1 MDNALQKDRESV
13 SSMFNNIASKY
24 DFLNHLLSLGIDK
37 IWRRKLLNFV
47 KVHNPEKVLDL
58 ACGTGDMTI
67 ALYKSGFE
75 VVGADIAEK
84 MLDVARFKSSRISSG
99 NTPPPV
105 FILASADSIPMS
117 DNSFDSVTI
126 TFGIR
131 NFEDRKSSL
140 KEIIRVLRKG
150 GYLSILE
157 FATPRNCVWRGLF
170 NLYFLKILPLIG
182 RFISKDMK
190 AYTYLPESVKS
201 FPQYGD
207 LCKEITD
214 EGFTDVHY
222 KSLTGGVAV
231 LYTARKGVK

>member
-1 MDNALQKDRESV
+1 MDNALQKDRASV
-13 SSMFNNIASKY
+13 SSMFNNIAGKY
-24 DFLNHLLSLGIDK
+24 DLLNHLLSLGIDK
-37 IWRRKLLNFV
+37 IWRRKLLKFV
-47 KVHNPEKVLDL
+47 KANNPKKILDL

-75 VVGADIAEK
+75 VIGADIAEK
-84 MLDVARFKSSRISSG
+84 MLEIARVKSNRIRSG
-99 NTPPPV
+99 SIPSPV
-105 FILASADSIPMS
+105 YILASADSIPFP

-131 NFEDRKSSL
+131 NFENRKSSL
-140 KEIIRVLRKG
+140 QEIIRVLKNG

-157 FATPRNCVWRGLF
+157 FALPKNKLWRGLF
-170 NLYFLKILPLIG
+170 NFYFLNILPLVG
-182 RFISKDMK
+182 RLISKDMK

-207 LCKEITD
+207 LCNEISA
-214 EGFTDVHY
+214 EGFTEVQY

-231 LYTARKGVK
+231 LYTARKAVQ

>member
-1 MDNALQKDRESV
+1 MDNALQKDRASV

-24 DFLNHLLSLGIDK
+24 DLLNHLLSLGIDK
-37 IWRRKLLNFV
+37 IWRRKLLKFV
-47 KVHNPEKVLDL
+47 KANNPKKILDL

-75 VVGADIAEK
+75 VIGADIAEK
-84 MLDVARFKSSRISSG
+84 MLEIARVKSIKIHNG

-105 FILASADSIPMS
+105 YILASADSIPFP

-131 NFEDRKSSL
+131 NFENRKSSL
-140 KEIIRVLRKG
+140 QEIIRVLKNG

-157 FATPRNCVWRGLF
+157 FALPKNRLWRGLF
-170 NLYFLKILPLIG
+170 NFYFLNILPLIG
-182 RFISKDMK
+182 RLISKDMK

-207 LCKEITD
+207 LCKEIIE
-214 EGFTDVHY
+214 EGFSEVKYT
-222 KSLTGGVAV
+222 SLTGGVAV
-231 LYTARKGVK
+231 LYTARKAVK